1 MTLKGRRRY
10 LAGAIA
16 CFSFLAGG
24 LIWLLQPQ
32 AVALK
37 PYALAIKALPD
48 LRNPGASA
56 HRFGGPQARPMVV
69 NFFFSDC
76 VGCVEELPR
85 FEAASKVWAGKID
98 FVGVDHFEPR
108 AEGLKLLT
116 STAISFPVA
125 WDQRG
130 ELAPLAGVTAFPSTL
145 LVNHDGKVVKR
156 LLGQVSAERLNRE
169 LQVLFRTF
177 HVH

>member
-1 MTLKGRRRY
+1 MSLKGRRRY

-16 CFSFLAGG
+16 CFTFLAGG
-24 LIWLLQPQ
+24 LVWLLQPQ
-32 AVALK
+32 AVAFK
-37 PYALAIKALPD
+37 PYALAFKELPD
-48 LRNPGASA
+48 LRNPGAPV
-56 HRFGGPQARPMVV
+56 HRFGGPQVRPMVV

-76 VGCVEELPR
+76 VGCVQELPR
-85 FEAASKVWAGKID
+85 FDAASKVWAGKID

-125 WDQRG
+125 WDQAG

-145 LVNHDGKVVKR
+145 LVDRDGRVVKR
-156 LLGQVSAERLNRE
+156 ILGQVSAERLNSE
-169 LQVLFRTF
+169 LGALFNTS